1 MTHQPIQT
9 GMLSLFA
16 EVFCLSCALCSG
28 MLAFRYMDRF
38 FRVLLLQVAV
48 WSVFYAIAHL
58 ITLYQQVQH
67 RPIDN
72 QWLLNI
78 HLILETGL
86 LLVAARFA
94 LPGPRGKVLTG
105 GAFGIFLVVLGLQ
118 SFRQGF
124 GIYLHY
130 ADVSACLILTTVF
143 SGVLFTV
150 GQRSSKGYR
159 NVPEKWACLGILIY
173 FACSVPYVSMMHY
186 LEVKNPAVNSFLYH
200 LISDLLANFRYL
212 LLAFAFLLIYRT
224 ATSQTHSS
232 R

>member
-28 MLAFRYMDRF
+28 MLAFRYMNRF

-58 ITLYQQVQH
+58 VTRCQQLQQV
-67 RPIDN
+67 PIDN
-72 QWLLNI
+72 QWLINI

-86 LLVAARFA
+86 LLAAARFA
-94 LPGPRGKVLTG
+94 LPGTTGKILTG
-105 GAFGIFLVVLGLQ
+105 GAFGIFLVVFGLQ

-124 GIYLHY
+124 GIYLNY

-143 SGVLFTV
+143 SLVLFTF
-150 GQRSSKGYR
+150 GQGTTKGFK
-159 NVPEKWACLGILIY
+159 NIPEKWACLGILIY

-186 LEVKNPAVNSFLYH
+186 LEVENPKVNSFLYH
-200 LISDLLANFRYL
+200 LISDLLANLRYL
-212 LLAFAFLLIYRT
+212 LLAFSFLLIYRS
-224 ATSQTHSS
+224 ATSKTHTS